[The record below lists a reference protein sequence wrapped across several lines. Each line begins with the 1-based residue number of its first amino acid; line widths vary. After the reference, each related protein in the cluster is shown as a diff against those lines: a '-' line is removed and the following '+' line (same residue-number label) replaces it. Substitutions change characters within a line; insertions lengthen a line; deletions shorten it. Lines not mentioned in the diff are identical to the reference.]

1 MNKRKGSGRL
11 RARGGFGAL
20 DDALS
25 LRAARRWQ
33 VWVVPHEHL
42 DVGYTDDPA
51 KTAELHSRVLDDAAA
66 LSLRHPGFAFTVHGS
81 LFTGSASLEGLV
93 RTLYPSRA
101 LSREHGFPFDVAV
114 VTDVPS
120 CSWSFASVLASA
132 GIRHFVA
139 ASDAY
144 RGPFLLRNRL
154 HEIGHHEWE
163 GPDGGRLPGLL
174 GVCVRC

>member
-1 MNKRKGSGRL
+1 M

-51 KTAELHSRVLDDAAA
+51 KIAKLHSRVLDDAAA
-66 LSLRHPGFAFTVHGS
+66 LSLRHPGFAFTVDGALVLEEYLAGHTPESRRRVLEALKEKRLFIPAVHGS

-101 LSREHGFPFDVAV
+101 LSREHRFPFDVA
-114 VTDVPS
+114 S
-120 CSWSFASVLASA
+120 GS
-132 GIRHFVA
+132 GQR
-139 ASDAY
+139 
-144 RGPFLLRNRL
+144 RGLK
-154 HEIGHHEWE
+154 
-163 GPDGGRLPGLL
+163 RLPGLL